1 MKSFTQN
8 GGVVPNGRVR
18 TVTVLRSCVR
28 CGRLSRESY
37 CAKHKPKPWAASK
50 RRERMGLSGGNWET
64 LRRKVLAR
72 DRTCCYL
79 GASSV
84 PVASIIWW
92 K

>member
-1 MKSFTQN
+1 
-8 GGVVPNGRVR
+8 
-18 TVTVLRSCVR
+18 
-28 CGRLSRESY
+28 
-37 CAKHKPKPWAASK
+37 
-50 RRERMGLSGGNWET
+50 MGLSGGNWET